1 MVETARLHQAL
12 LDREQGA
19 LSEAAAG
26 DTLHSILD
34 RHLRAVEAATEHDLL
49 TSVLLI
55 DSTGRKL
62 LHGAA
67 PSLPKAYCDAIHGI
81 EIGPGVGSCGTAA
94 YLGHPV
100 YVTDIATD
108 DLWVNFRSLA
118 LRHGLRAC
126 WSTPIEAA
134 GGELVGTFA
143 IYYSTPRSPKL
154 EEIEA
159 VRLITDVVASTI
171 VAFRQRHQPPRAGR

>member
-1 MVETARLHQAL
+1 MDNSAGLHQAL
-12 LDREQGA
+12 LDREQGG

-26 DTLHSILD
+26 DTLQSILD
-34 RHLRAVEAATEHDLL
+34 RHLRAIEATTGRDLF
-49 TSVLLI
+49 TSVLLL
-55 DSTGRKL
+55 DETGRKL

-67 PSLPKAYCDAIHGI
+67 PSLPEDYCNAIHGI

-108 DLWVNFRSLA
+108 DLWLNFRALA
-118 LRHGLRAC
+118 LGHGLRAC
-126 WSTPIEAA
+126 WSTPIVAIS
-134 GGELVGTFA
+134 GELVGTFA
-143 IYYSTPRSPKL
+143 IYYSTPRSPTV
-154 EEIEA
+154 EEVEA

-171 VAFRQRHQPPRAGR
+171 VAFRQRHRSPRSRT